1 MAAHR
6 HHGHRQDQ
14 VALSPDG
21 GDDSAVS
28 PEHLWYLSSRLH
40 KRGWI
45 IGARALKVLNFLLFH
60 TVLPYEIDVP
70 KDVRLFHRGLGTV
83 IHPNTKIGRS
93 VTIGH
98 NVTITAGS
106 QDIGSALAVTLEP
119 GCLVGSG
126 SVIRC
131 KRGASLRVGEGAQI
145 GVNAVVTQDV
155 PPHAVV
161 LAPASTIA
169 PRR

>member
-1 MAAHR
+1 MAATILR
-6 HHGHRQDQ
+6 
-14 VALSPDG
+14 VT
-21 GDDSAVS
+21 
-28 PEHLWYLSSRLH
+28 PERLWYLSSRCH
-40 KRGWI
+40 KRGWSNA
-45 IGARALKVLNFLLFH
+45 ARVFKALNFLLFH

-83 IHPNTKIGRS
+83 IHPNTRIGRG
-93 VTIGH
+93 VIIGH

-131 KRGASLRVGEGAQI
+131 KRGGSLRVGEGAQI
-145 GVNAVVTQDV
+145 GVHAVVTRDV

-161 LAPASTIA
+161 LAPVSVIA
-169 PRR
+169 PPR